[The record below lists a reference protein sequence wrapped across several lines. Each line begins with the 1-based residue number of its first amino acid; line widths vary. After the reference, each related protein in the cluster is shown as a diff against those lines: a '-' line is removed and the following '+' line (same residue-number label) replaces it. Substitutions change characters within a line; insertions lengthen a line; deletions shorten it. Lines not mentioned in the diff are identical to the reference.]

1 MYSGFLSF
9 SPCQNVTLAK
19 RVFANLQRTKLQ
31 TSGFFEC
38 KLMLILLEPKRGK
51 DFKPVSSW
59 VLGLLHLSEGR
70 NFLMEAGLL

>member
-9 SPCQNVTLAK
+9 PPCQNVTLAK

-38 KLMLILLEPKRGK
+38 KLMLTLLEPRRGK
-51 DFKPVSSW
+51 DFKPVYGFLACSIC
-59 VLGLLHLSEGR
+59 LKEG
-70 NFLMEAGLL
+70 AS